1 MALQCNQDSICG
13 RRDQV
18 AADLRKTSFSS
29 DRSYNRKMS
38 KLAHVL
44 LSTVLSVP
52 LAAAEADFVTTVA
65 ASKPLAFYRL
75 TAASGNSEVGA
86 TKYQARGGVTVAPA
100 GVFGGNSPAV
110 KLNGR
115 DAYVVTTQSGGIAGA
130 ASMMAWVNLDSLP
143 SAAGRIFYVAG
154 ESQSGNDLDMQLEP
168 DNVLRFFTASNG
180 SIQYKPTPG
189 DMIHQWHMIVAT
201 LDTATLGRALY
212 WDGKPVAT
220 DRGGGKPNK
229 TSVFSIGESTV
240 FRGRYLNGSVEE
252 VALWSR
258 AVTAAEVAAM
268 YAAATGPAVTSAATG
283 GSQGG
288 TLFPTTAKV
297 QLEGPNGP
305 FPLKPEEKIAFLFAS
320 AVQQIE
326 SDCQFQLQRTCSMA
340 EVTGGG
346 TAANGQK
353 TGHLKYDPRTDPN
366 YTYTVGALDMAWD
379 VHATPKKPGLMGFYM
394 WSRGM
399 GGATIVYN
407 PNGAASAIDRQFTST
422 SVEGDSFQI
431 R

>member
-1 MALQCNQDSICG
+1 M
-13 RRDQV
+13 
-18 AADLRKTSFSS
+18 F
-29 DRSYNRKMS
+29 
-38 KLAHVL
+38 KLPLIL

-52 LAAAEADFVTTVA
+52 LVAAEPDFVTAVA

-75 TAASGNSEVGA
+75 TEAGGNSEVGS
-86 TKYQARGGVTVAPA
+86 TTYQARGGVTVAAP
-100 GVFGGNSPAV
+100 GVFGGNSRAA

-130 ASMMAWVNLDSLP
+130 ASIMAWVNLDSLP
-143 SAAGRIFYVAG
+143 SAGHIFYVAG
-154 ESQSGNDLDMQLEP
+154 ESQGGNDLDIQFET

-189 DMIHQWHMIVAT
+189 DMVHRWHMIVAT
-201 LDTATLGRALY
+201 LDTTTQARALY

-220 DRGGGKPNK
+220 DKGGGKPNK
-229 TSVFSIGESTV
+229 TSVFSVGESTV

-252 VALWSR
+252 VALWNRPVS
-258 AVTAAEVAAM
+258 AAEVAAI
-268 YAAATGPAVTSAATG
+268 YAAAMATG
-283 GSQGG
+283 GSQGVA
-288 TLFPTTAKV
+288 LFATTAKV

-305 FPLKPEEKIAFLFAS
+305 LPLKPEEKIAFLFAS

-326 SDCQFQLQRTCSMA
+326 SDCQFQLKRTCSMA
-340 EVTGGG
+340 EVSGGG
-346 TAANGQK
+346 PAANAQK

-379 VHATPKKPGLMGFYM
+379 VHATPKRPGLMGFYI

-399 GGATIVYN
+399 GEATIVYS